1 MKNRLWRDSKA
12 CVCHWGENMSKTVKR
27 GYVPND
33 EKEFYGASV
42 PKLYEAAKDL
52 QYLLDR
58 GYRIKGASVFIG
70 NHYIFS
76 ERQRLAL
83 VRGVSSFAHTKV
95 RKQKEVTGSL
105 TGKTVH
111 IDGLNSIITTEVAL
125 SDTVLLK
132 GMDGSIRDLAALRGS
147 YRVIDKTEQAV
158 RLIGEYLIQKQA
170 EKAVFYLDAP
180 VSNSGRL
187 KGHILEWLSDVP
199 FCVEVEVIHAV
210 DRTLEVLD
218 CVMTGDAIIL
228 DKCKSWVNANAW
240 ILEKLGKSPTLDF
253 TFLYPEESEA

>member
-1 MKNRLWRDSKA
+1 
-12 CVCHWGENMSKTVKR
+12 MSKTVKR

-33 EKEFYGASV
+33 EKEFYGESV
-42 PKLYEAAKDL
+42 QKLYEAAKDL

-70 NHYIFS
+70 NHYMLS

-83 VRGVSSFAHTKV
+83 VRGVSSLEHTKA

-105 TGKTVH
+105 SGKNVH
-111 IDGLNSIITTEVAL
+111 IDGLNTIITTEVAL

-147 YRVIDKTEQAV
+147 YRLIDKTEQAV
-158 RLIGEYLIQKQA
+158 RLIGKYLEEKQA
-170 EKAVFYLDAP
+170 EKAIFYLDAP

-187 KGHILEWLSDVP
+187 KGHILEWLSDMP
-199 FCVEVEVIHAV
+199 FLVDVAVIHAV
-210 DRTLEVLD
+210 DTTLETLD

-228 DKCKSWVNANAW
+228 DKCKSWVNGNLW
-240 ILEKLGKSPTLDF
+240 ILENLGKSPTLDF
-253 TFLYPEESEA
+253 TFLYPQKEMRE